1 MMREAIESIRLGLL
15 RWNVAPLF
23 FAGVLVW
30 ALVDITHFYKNSPC
44 ELPEWHVAA
53 IFVYMGALA
62 GLISKIY
69 DSMQKNRG
77 DKDDQQN

>member
-1 MMREAIESIRLGLL
+1 MIETFRINLIK
-15 RWNVAPLF
+15 WNVAPLF

-30 ALVDITHFYKNSPC
+30 ALVDITSFYKASPC

-69 DSMQKNRG
+69 DSLQKNRG
-77 DKDDQQN
+77 KDDQSN

>member
-1 MMREAIESIRLGLL
+1 MERIRLELI

-30 ALVDITHFYKNSPC
+30 ALVDITHFYKTSSC

-53 IFVYMGALA
+53 VFAYMVALA

-77 DKDDQQN
+77 DNNDKQN

>member
-1 MMREAIESIRLGLL
+1 MFESIRLGLIK
-15 RWNVAPLF
+15 WNVAPLL
-23 FAGVLVW
+23 FASVLVW
-30 ALVDITHFYKNSPC
+30 ALIDITRFYKLTAH

-77 DKDDQQN
+77 DKE

>member
-1 MMREAIESIRLGLL
+1 MMEKLRITLI
-15 RWNVAPLF
+15 RWNIAPLF

-30 ALVDITHFYKNSPC
+30 ALVDITSFYKSSSC

-69 DSMQKNRG
+69 SSMQKNRG
-77 DKDDQQN
+77 DDDEQN